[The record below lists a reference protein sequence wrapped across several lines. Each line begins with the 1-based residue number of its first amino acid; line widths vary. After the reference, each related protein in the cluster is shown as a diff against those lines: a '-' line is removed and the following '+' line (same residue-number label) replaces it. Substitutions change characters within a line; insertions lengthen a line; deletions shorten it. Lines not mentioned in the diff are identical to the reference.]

1 MRSKAV
7 ALDQRADAVATSA
20 LQMNT
25 PQPAPVN
32 VPLRLLRF
40 GEVRQRTGLSRSTI
54 WRMERRGAFPRRIK
68 VSLNVV
74 AWREDEVSEWISSK
88 LERC

>member
-1 MRSKAV
+1 MRSKGV
-7 ALDQRADAVATSA
+7 ALDQRADAVGAGA

-25 PQPAPVN
+25 QPAPVN

-74 AWREDEVSEWISSK
+74 AWREDEVSEWITSK

>member
-7 ALDQRADAVATSA
+7 ALDQRADAVATGA

-25 PQPAPVN
+25 QPAPVN

-40 GEVRQRTGLSRSTI
+40 GEVRLRTGLSRSTI
-54 WRMERRGAFPRRIK
+54 WRMERRGAFPRHIK

-74 AWREDEVSEWISSK
+74 AWREDEVSEWIRSK
-88 LERC
+88 LERR

>member
-7 ALDQRADAVATSA
+7 ALDQRADAVATGA
-20 LQMNT
+20 LHMNT
-25 PQPAPVN
+25 QPAPVN

-74 AWREDEVSEWISSK
+74 AWREDEVSEWIRSK